1 MTYVWMSC
9 NYFMERKNMSNFYTN
24 AMVNGDQ
31 IFVRGVENGKKF
43 IRKEDF
49 FPTMYLKS
57 KKESDWKTL
66 FNESVEEM
74 KPGSIRDTRRSEEH
88 TSELQSH

>member
-1 MTYVWMSC
+1 
-9 NYFMERKNMSNFYTN
+9 MSNFYTN

-57 KKESDWKTL
+57 KKESDWKTDRK
-66 FNESVEEM
+66 S
-74 KPGSIRDTRRSEEH
+74 TRLNS
-88 TSELQSH
+88 SHIPLSRMPSSA